1 MKARTRIATVT
12 VTLAILAGSLVPAVP
27 AFAAVAPVNLGSA
40 STYSL
45 LTSTA
50 MTNGGAT
57 FLSGNVGISP
67 GTAFTGFATAQIVGS
82 THLNDTQSTAAQS
95 DAVAAYN
102 DALNRT
108 ATRTFAGDNNGKTF
122 TPGVYFSGGAFALT
136 GTMTLDGQG
145 DPNAVFIFQIDA
157 ALNTAAA
164 SSVSL
169 VNGAQASNV
178 FFQANGAA
186 GTGANSSF
194 VGTILAFGA
203 VTLGAGSTLVGRA
216 FSRGAM
222 TLASNTVRSPALITI
237 NGGEAASTTSSTPT
251 ISGTASH
258 LVASTLA
265 VAVDGHTFAATVRPD
280 DTWSVVANGPLSSG
294 IFTLVASITDS
305 AGNTTSATQ
314 RLTVAA
320 GSLTISVPSTTA
332 QFGAVLNLVGGT
344 TIAGKLGT
352 ITVSDSRGA
361 ASLGWVTTVSTS
373 GFTTPGG
380 ASIAPSNVSYSAGP
394 VTKTGLATFTAPAQS
409 NLASA
414 ATAVAATKIGGANTA
429 TWNPSITVTIPGGT
443 SAGLYT
449 ATITH
454 SVL

>member
-1 MKARTRIATVT
+1 MKARPRITTVT
-12 VTLAILAGSLVPAVP
+12 VILAILATVAGSLVSVVP
-27 AFAAVAPVNLGSA
+27 AFAATAPVALGSA

-57 FLSGNVGISP
+57 YLSGDVGISP
-67 GTAFTGFATAQIVGS
+67 GTSLTGFATAQVVGS
-82 THLNDTQSTAAQS
+82 THLNDAQSTAAQS

-102 DALNRT
+102 DAFGRT
-108 ATRTFAGDNNGKTF
+108 PTHTFAGDNNGKTF

-157 ALNTAAA
+157 ALNTAAG
-164 SSVSL
+164 SSVL
-169 VNGAQASNV
+169 LINGAQASNI

-186 GTGANSSF
+186 GTGADSSF

-203 VTLGAGSTLVGRA
+203 VTLGANSTLVGRA

-222 TLASNTVRSPALITI
+222 TLASNTVRSPIA
-237 NGGEAASTTSSTPT
+237 PT
-251 ISGTASH
+251 GA
-258 LVASTLA
+258 
-265 VAVDGHTFAATVRPD
+265 
-280 DTWSVVANGPLSSG
+280 
-294 IFTLVASITDS
+294 
-305 AGNTTSATQ
+305 
-314 RLTVAA
+314 
-320 GSLTISVPSTTA
+320 LTISVPSATA
-332 QFGAVLNLVGGT
+332 QFGKVLNLVGGT
-344 TIAGKLGT
+344 TIVGKLGT

-361 ASLGWVTTVSTS
+361 SSMGWVASVSTS
-373 GFTTPGG
+373 GFTTSAG
-380 ASIAPSNVSYSAGP
+380 ASIAASNISYSAGT
-394 VTKTGLATFTAPAQS
+394 VAKTGLATYTAPAEAS
-409 NLASA
+409 LANA
-414 ATAVAATKIGGANTA
+414 VTAVAATKIGGANTA
-429 TWNPSITVTIPGGT
+429 SWNPSITVTVPGGT